1 MKYSRNICE
10 TNYKNHH
17 RAKMMCEEKSFLLET
32 NIFAIR
38 KNSKILRVNVPSD
51 CHRRPKLTMK
61 M

>member
-1 MKYSRNICE
+1 MKYSRNIWE
-10 TNYKNHH
+10 TSYKNHH
-17 RAKMMCEEKSFLLET
+17 RAKMMCEEKKVLLET

-51 CHRRPKLTMK
+51 CHRRPKSTMK